1 MYSRL
6 SGLQEGLMPKKRA
19 AASDDDMHR
28 INELIQVRRTHLDTH
43 SPGHTLPWTWTHTWT
58 LPWTHTPLDTH
69 TLLTHLKRQSLT
81 SPPYKTHARTHART
95 P

>member
-58 LPWTHTPLDTH
+58 LPWTHTLY
-69 TLLTHLKRQSLT
+69 SLT
-81 SPPYKTHARTHART
+81 LKDSHSPHHLIRRTHART